1 MDIVSR
7 AKSICLT
14 PAAEWPVIAEEQTST
29 SDLITG
35 YIVPLAAIGA
45 VAGFIGGSVIG
56 QSLPFGGYYRI
67 PITTG
72 LGVAIFSFVM
82 AVVGVFVIAFIID
95 ALAPTF
101 GARKNSAQAFK
112 LAAYSYTPA
121 WIAGALRILPLLGFL
136 GVLVGLYGL
145 YLLYLGLPRLMRC
158 PDDKAVG
165 YTVVV
170 VICAIVLFFVIASI
184 GGVMMGA
191 GMVGSRLAGEALGGA
206 RASAPGS
213 EVQFDTNSALGK
225 LQDLSKRLDETN
237 KKIDAAARSGDAN
250 AQVAAAVEGLG
261 TLVGGG
267 KRVDPVSVDTL
278 TAFVPDTFA
287 GLRKTSSGGDKNGIA
302 GLVVSKAEATY
313 GGAGKAVTLQIS
325 DSGGVSG
332 LVGLAGWVGVQGQRD
347 DSAGSE
353 RIETINGRL
362 THEKT
367 SKVGG
372 DNEYGV
378 VLGDRFIVAA
388 KGRIDMAALKAA
400 VSGLDLGKLEAMK
413 DQGTQP

>member
-14 PAAEWPVIAEEQTST
+14 PAAEWPVIAEERTST

-35 YIVPLAAIGA
+35 YVAPLAAIGA
-45 VAGFIGGSVIG
+45 VAGFIGGSIIG
-56 QSLPFGGYYRI
+56 QSVPFVGYFRV

-72 LGVAIFSFVM
+72 LGAAIFSFVM
-82 AVVGVFVIAFIID
+82 AIVGMFVIAFVID

-101 GARKNSAQAFK
+101 GGQKNSAQALK
-112 LAAYSYTPA
+112 VAAYSYTPA
-121 WIAGALRILPLLGFL
+121 WIAGALRILPFLGLL
-136 GVLVGLYGL
+136 GVLLGLYGL

-158 PDDKAVG
+158 PEDKAAG

-170 VICAIVLFFVIASI
+170 VICAIVLFMIVGSVSAA
-184 GGVMMGA
+184 VLGA
-191 GMVGSRLAGEALGGA
+191 GMVGSRFGSGALGGA
-206 RASAPGS
+206 MGSPAGS
-213 EVQFDTNSALGK
+213 EVQFDKNSALGK
-225 LQDLSKRLDETN
+225 LQDLSRRLDETN
-237 KKIDAAARSGDAN
+237 QKMDAAARSGDAN
-250 AQVAAAVEGLG
+250 AQVAAALEGLG